1 MTLEQEKLL
10 QKSRESVKAAQLLAR
25 EELYDI
31 AVSRAYYAMFYIAE
45 AFLIGDNLSFSKHS
59 AVISKFGEVFAR
71 TERLPVKFHRY
82 LIQAEQSRIKADYD
96 ATSKST
102 ELEATEQ
109 ISRAEEF
116 LVLAQEFLFS
126 RGNS

>member
-1 MTLEQEKLL
+1 MTLEQEQLL

>member
-1 MTLEQEKLL
+1 MTLEQEQLL
-10 QKSRESVKAAQLLAR
+10 QKSRESVRAAQLLAR

-96 ATSKST
+96 AMSKST

-116 LVLAQEFLFS
+116 VILAQEFLFS